1 MIFIFLIFFAGG
13 IVNLGYFIIF
23 FGLIWVGDKKLVNYF
38 IINFYVYVLVKK
50 LDFKYILVF

>member
-23 FGLIWVGDKKLVNYF
+23 FGLIWVGDKKLVYYF
-38 IINFYVYVLVKK
+38 IINFYEYVLVKK

>member
-23 FGLIWVGDKKLVNYF
+23 FGLIWVGDKKLVKYF